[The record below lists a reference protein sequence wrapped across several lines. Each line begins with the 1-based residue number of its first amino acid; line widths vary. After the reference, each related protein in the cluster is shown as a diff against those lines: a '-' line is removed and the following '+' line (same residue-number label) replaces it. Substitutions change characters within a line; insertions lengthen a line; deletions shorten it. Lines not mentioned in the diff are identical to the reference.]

1 MNVVDVLPSIFI
13 SHGAPDILL
22 SKHRAV
28 AAMREL
34 AGRTRVWNAMRRW
47 WWPGRREIRVEQG
60 GAFITVLPTAIW
72 VWAALNSAVEWP
84 SG

>member
-1 MNVVDVLPSIFI
+1 MMNVVDVLPSIFI

-34 AGRTRVWNAMRRW
+34 AGRIESGTLCVVGGGLGG
-47 WWPGRREIRVEQG
+47 GRYGSSR
-60 GAFITVLPTAIW
+60 
-72 VWAALNSAVEWP
+72 AAHSSQSYLRQ
-84 SG
+84 SGYGLL